1 MPIDEVRGTPRAVP
15 GTQATAGIDDMRVDA
30 VRVDD
35 MRVDDVRVD
44 AIAMQQIIA
53 TLAGVITQTGPEQD
67 LVVVFEREVQ
77 QMLRMRA
84 VRLREIPTRYQ
95 VRLVTPT
102 RTADSLV
109 LGVPNADPRVQVVL
123 EATCDPN
130 RDLDERDYH
139 VLSSIAQ
146 LAGLVLE
153 ASRGRTVTPRLRTS
167 DGAAPLIGSTPAMQ
181 DLRSRIERVAQTDFT
196 VLIEGESGV
205 GKELVARQVHE
216 LSRRHRGPFVAVNC
230 AAVVESLLEAELF
243 GIEERTATG
252 VRGRRGKFENADG
265 GTIFLDEVSDLSASA
280 QAKLLRAIQ
289 EVAVERVGGHGV
301 RRVNT
306 RIVAA
311 TNRPLTRLVEQR
323 LFRPDLYYRLAG
335 VEITV
340 PPLRER
346 ADDVLELARY
356 FLERLRYT
364 RTLKMSAAAHEA
376 LRAYQ
381 WPGNVRELQ
390 RVIERAVA
398 LAETESIELDDLP
411 PQVRGEFA
419 EVLWPSLERGDSL
432 RSWGT
437 RYAQL
442 VFERCGRNKR
452 TACRVLD
459 ISYHTLRGYLRPPSK
474 RRSPSP
480 PNASMLEGG
489 TTHPQWVQSTSDI
502 SDEATQAGE
511 ES

>member
-1 MPIDEVRGTPRAVP
+1 MSMG
-15 GTQATAGIDDMRVDA
+15 
-30 VRVDD
+30 
-35 MRVDDVRVD
+35 DDVRGVSGPIS
-44 AIAMQQIIA
+44 IARTTVGVEAAVMQGLLVTLGSVIA
-53 TLAGVITQTGPEQD
+53 QGAPEQD
-67 LVVVFEREVQ
+67 LVAAFEREVQ
-77 QMLRMRA
+77 RLLRMRA
-84 VRLREIPTRYQ
+84 VRLREIPVRYQ

-102 RTADSLV
+102 RTADSIV
-109 LGVPNADPRVQVVL
+109 LGVPNADSRVQAVL
-123 EATCDPN
+123 EATCDSN
-130 RDLDERDYH
+130 RDLDEYDYRILGS
-139 VLSSIAQ
+139 VAQ

-153 ASRGRTVTPRLRTS
+153 AARARTAVRTRPA
-167 DGAAPLIGSTPAMQ
+167 DDAAPLIGSTAAMQ
-181 DLRSRIERVAQTDFT
+181 ELRSRIERVALTDFT

-252 VRGRRGKFENADG
+252 VRGRRGKFENAEG

-289 EVAVERVGGHGV
+289 EVAVERVGGHGA

-311 TNRPLTRLVEQR
+311 TNRPLARLVEQG
-323 LFRPDLYYRLAG
+323 LFRSDLYYRLSG

-340 PPLRER
+340 PPLRDRVE
-346 ADDVLELARY
+346 DVIELARY
-356 FLERLRYT
+356 FLERHRYT
-364 RTLKMSAAAHEA
+364 RVLTLSSGAQEA

-398 LAETESIELDDLP
+398 LAETDSIELDDLP

-459 ISYHTLRGYLRPPSK
+459 ISYHTLRGYLRPQSK
-474 RRSPSP
+474 ARVRALAPLSAEAAAA
-480 PNASMLEGG
+480 AS
-489 TTHPQWVQSTSDI
+489 WVQSASAPAAQKPSGADR
-502 SDEATQAGE
+502 
-511 ES
+511 

>member
-1 MPIDEVRGTPRAVP
+1 MSMCDEIPGFPRSTVGVP
-15 GTQATAGIDDMRVDA
+15 APVGAEAAAFQELLVTLGQVLAQATA
-30 VRVDD
+30 
-35 MRVDDVRVD
+35 
-44 AIAMQQIIA
+44 
-53 TLAGVITQTGPEQD
+53 EQD
-67 LVVVFEREVQ
+67 LIAAFEREVQ
-77 QMLRMRA
+77 RLLRMRA
-84 VRLREIPTRYQ
+84 VRLREIPVRYQ

-102 RTADSLV
+102 RTADSIV
-109 LGVPNADPRVQVVL
+109 LSVPNADSRVQAVL
-123 EATCDPN
+123 EATCDSN
-130 RDLDERDYH
+130 RDLDERDYRI
-139 VLSSIAQ
+139 LGSIAQ

-153 ASRGRTVTPRLRTS
+153 ASRARTAVRGRNA
-167 DGAAPLIGSTPAMQ
+167 DDAAPLIGSTPAMQ
-181 DLRSRIERVAQTDFT
+181 ELRNRIERVALTDFT

-252 VRGRRGKFENADG
+252 VRGRRGKFENAEG
-265 GTIFLDEVSDLSASA
+265 GTIFLDEVSDLSAAA

-289 EVAVERVGGHGV
+289 ELAVERVGGHGV

-311 TNRPLTRLVEQR
+311 TNRPLASLVAQG
-323 LFRPDLYYRLAG
+323 LFRSDLYYRLAG

-340 PPLRER
+340 PPLRDR
-346 ADDVLELARY
+346 AEDISELAPY
-356 FLERLRYT
+356 FLERHRVT
-364 RTLKMSAAAHEA
+364 RVLTMSTAAQEA

-411 PQVRGEFA
+411 PQVRGEFT

-459 ISYHTLRGYLRPPSK
+459 ISYHTLRGYLRPAS
-474 RRSPSP
+474 RRHLRALPVTGDTGQT
-480 PNASMLEGG
+480 AS
-489 TTHPQWVQSTSDI
+489 WVESTSDALARKPARV
-502 SDEATQAGE
+502 EQ
-511 ES
+511 

>member
-1 MPIDEVRGTPRAVP
+1 MSMCDEVPGFPRVAVGVP
-15 GTQATAGIDDMRVDA
+15 APVGAETAAFQELLVALGQVLAQATA
-30 VRVDD
+30 
-35 MRVDDVRVD
+35 
-44 AIAMQQIIA
+44 
-53 TLAGVITQTGPEQD
+53 EQD
-67 LVVVFEREVQ
+67 LIAAFEREVQ
-77 QMLRMRA
+77 RLLRMRA
-84 VRLREIPTRYQ
+84 VRLREIPIRYQ

-102 RTADSLV
+102 RTADSIV
-109 LGVPNADPRVQVVL
+109 LGVPNADSRVQAVL
-123 EATCDPN
+123 EATCDSN
-130 RDLDERDYH
+130 RDLDERDYRI
-139 VLSSIAQ
+139 LGSIAQ

-153 ASRGRTVTPRLRTS
+153 ASRARTAIRGRHA
-167 DGAAPLIGSTPAMQ
+167 DDAAPLIGSTPAMQ
-181 DLRSRIERVAQTDFT
+181 ELRNRIERVALTDFT

-252 VRGRRGKFENADG
+252 VRGRRGKFENAEG

-289 EVAVERVGGHGV
+289 ELAVERVGGHGV

-311 TNRPLTRLVEQR
+311 TNRPLASLVAQG
-323 LFRPDLYYRLAG
+323 LFRSDLYYRLAG
-335 VEITV
+335 VEISV

-346 ADDVLELARY
+346 AADISELAHY
-356 FLERLRYT
+356 FLERHRVT
-364 RTLKMSAAAHEA
+364 RVLTMSTPAQEA

-459 ISYHTLRGYLRPPSK
+459 ISYHTLRSYLRPAS
-474 RRSPSP
+474 RRHVRTLPLSGDTAQA
-480 PNASMLEGG
+480 AS
-489 TTHPQWVQSTSDI
+489 WVESTS
-502 SDEATQAGE
+502 EAVVKNPARVEQ
-511 ES
+511 

>member
-1 MPIDEVRGTPRAVP
+1 MPMCDEIRGIPRAIP
-15 GTQATAGIDDMRVDA
+15 DALATAGVEA
-30 VRVDD
+30 V
-35 MRVDDVRVD
+35 
-44 AIAMQQIIA
+44 AMQQIIA
-53 TLAGVITQTGPEQD
+53 TLAGAVAQIGLEQD
-67 LVVVFEREVQ
+67 LIVVFEHEVQ
-77 QMLRMRA
+77 RLLRMRA
-84 VRLREIPTRYQ
+84 VRLREIPTRHQ

-109 LGVPNADPRVQVVL
+109 LGVPNGDPRVQIVL
-123 EATCDPN
+123 EASCDPN
-130 RDLDERDYH
+130 RDLDDRDYQ

-146 LAGLVLE
+146 LAGLVFE
-153 ASRGRTVTPRLRTS
+153 ASRGRSVVRARPA
-167 DGAAPLIGSTPAMQ
+167 DGAAPLIGSTTEMQ
-181 DLRSRIERVAQTDFT
+181 ELRNRIERVAQTDFT

-243 GIEERTATG
+243 GIEDRTATG
-252 VRGRRGKFENADG
+252 VRGRRGKFENAEG

-311 TNRPLTRLVEQR
+311 TNRPLARLVEQR

-335 VEITV
+335 VEVTV

-346 ADDVLELARY
+346 SEDIIELAHY
-356 FLERLRYT
+356 FLERHRYT
-364 RTLKMSAAAHEA
+364 RTLTLSPGAHEA

-398 LAETESIELDDLP
+398 LAETDSIELDDLP
-411 PQVRGEFA
+411 PQVRGEFT

-459 ISYHTLRGYLRPPSK
+459 ISYHTLRSYLRPTSK
-474 RRSPSP
+474 RLRSAPAFNNDVPS
-480 PNASMLEGG
+480 
-489 TTHPQWVQSTSDI
+489 PQWVQSTSDAASG
-502 SDEATQAGE
+502 SDPASED
-511 ES
+511 S

>member
-1 MPIDEVRGTPRAVP
+1 MSMCDDARGISRGIPVEALARVGLDAAALHQIVALL
-15 GTQATAGIDDMRVDA
+15 GNALTQAASD
-30 VRVDD
+30 
-35 MRVDDVRVD
+35 
-44 AIAMQQIIA
+44 
-53 TLAGVITQTGPEQD
+53 QD

-77 QMLRMRA
+77 RLLRMRA
-84 VRLREIPTRYQ
+84 VRLREIPARYQ

-102 RTADSLV
+102 RTADSVV
-109 LGVPNADPRVQVVL
+109 LAVPNSDARVQAVL
-123 EATCDPN
+123 EAACDPN
-130 RDLDERDYH
+130 RDLDDRDYLI
-139 VLSSIAQ
+139 LSSIAH
-146 LAGLVLE
+146 LGGLVLE
-153 ASRGRTVTPRLRTS
+153 AARGRCASRTRPA
-167 DGAAPLIGSTPAMQ
+167 DDAAPLIGSTTAMQ
-181 DLRSRIERVAQTDFT
+181 DLRSRIERVALTDFT
-196 VLIEGESGV
+196 ILIEGESGV

-230 AAVVESLLEAELF
+230 AALVESLLEAELF

-252 VRGRRGKFENADG
+252 VRGRRGKFEHAEG

-289 EVAVERVGGHGV
+289 EVAVERVGGHGF

-335 VEITV
+335 VEIAV
-340 PPLRER
+340 PPLRDR
-346 ADDVLELARY
+346 ADDILELARH
-356 FLERLRYT
+356 FLERHRYT
-364 RTLKMSAAAHEA
+364 RALTLSPAAQEA

-398 LAETESIELDDLP
+398 LAERDTVIELDDLP

-459 ISYHTLRGYLRPPSK
+459 ISYHTLRGYLRPAAK
-474 RRSPSP
+474 RRGRPPALEEGIPSP
-480 PNASMLEGG
+480 PWIE
-489 TTHPQWVQSTSDI
+489 STSDPDNKAAP
-502 SDEATQAGE
+502 SGE
-511 ES
+511 EP

>member
-1 MPIDEVRGTPRAVP
+1 MSMCDEARGITGGIPVEALARVGLDAAALHQIVALL
-15 GTQATAGIDDMRVDA
+15 GHALTQAAAD
-30 VRVDD
+30 
-35 MRVDDVRVD
+35 
-44 AIAMQQIIA
+44 
-53 TLAGVITQTGPEQD
+53 QD
-67 LVVVFEREVQ
+67 LVLVFEREVQ
-77 QMLRMRA
+77 RLLRMRA
-84 VRLREIPTRYQ
+84 VRLREIPARYQ

-102 RTADSLV
+102 RTADSVV
-109 LGVPNADPRVQVVL
+109 LAVPNSDARVQAVL
-123 EATCDPN
+123 EAACDPN
-130 RDLDERDYH
+130 RDLDDRDY
-139 VLSSIAQ
+139 VILSSIAH
-146 LAGLVLE
+146 LGGLVLE
-153 ASRGRTVTPRLRTS
+153 AARGRTVLRARPA
-167 DGAAPLIGSTPAMQ
+167 DEAAPLIGSTDAMQ
-181 DLRSRIERVAQTDFT
+181 DLRSRIERVALTDFT
-196 VLIEGESGV
+196 ILIEGESGV

-323 LFRPDLYYRLAG
+323 LFRSDLYYRLAG

-346 ADDVLELARY
+346 ADDILELARY
-356 FLERLRYT
+356 FLERHRYT
-364 RTLKMSAAAHEA
+364 RALTLSAAAQEA

-398 LAETESIELDDLP
+398 LAEKDSTIELDDLP
-411 PQVRGEFA
+411 PQVRGEFT

-432 RSWGT
+432 RSWGM

-459 ISYHTLRGYLRPPSK
+459 ISYHTLRGYLRPSAK
-474 RRSPSP
+474 RRGHPAALALEEGSSSP
-480 PNASMLEGG
+480 AWIE
-489 TTHPQWVQSTSDI
+489 STSDPADK
-502 SDEATQAGE
+502 SAPTGE

>member
-1 MPIDEVRGTPRAVP
+1 MSTG
-15 GTQATAGIDDMRVDA
+15 
-30 VRVDD
+30 
-35 MRVDDVRVD
+35 DDVRGVSGPVS
-44 AIAMQQIIA
+44 IARTTVGVEAAVMQGLLVTLGSVIA
-53 TLAGVITQTGPEQD
+53 QGSPEQD
-67 LVVVFEREVQ
+67 LVAAFEREVQ
-77 QMLRMRA
+77 RLLRMRA
-84 VRLREIPTRYQ
+84 VRLREIPVRYQ

-102 RTADSLV
+102 RTADSIV
-109 LGVPNADPRVQVVL
+109 LGVPNADSRVQAVL
-123 EATCDPN
+123 EATCDSN
-130 RDLDERDYH
+130 RDLDEYDYRILGS
-139 VLSSIAQ
+139 VAQ

-153 ASRGRTVTPRLRTS
+153 AARARTAVRTRPA
-167 DGAAPLIGSTPAMQ
+167 DDAAPLIGSTAAMQ
-181 DLRSRIERVAQTDFT
+181 ELRSRIERVALTDFT

-252 VRGRRGKFENADG
+252 VRGRRGKFENAEG

-311 TNRPLTRLVEQR
+311 TNRPLARLVEQG
-323 LFRPDLYYRLAG
+323 LFRSDLYYRLSG

-340 PPLRER
+340 PPLRDR
-346 ADDVLELARY
+346 AEDVTELARY
-356 FLERLRYT
+356 FLERHRYT
-364 RTLKMSAAAHEA
+364 RALTLSAGAQEA

-398 LAETESIELDDLP
+398 LAETDSIELDDLP

-459 ISYHTLRGYLRPPSK
+459 ISYHTLRGYLRPHSK
-474 RRSPSP
+474 SRVRALAPLSAEAAA
-480 PNASMLEGG
+480 ASS
-489 TTHPQWVQSTSDI
+489 WVQSASAPPAQKPSGADR
-502 SDEATQAGE
+502 
-511 ES
+511 

>member
-1 MPIDEVRGTPRAVP
+1 MSMRGEWQGVPDALSTGKTTGAEAVVMQGLL
-15 GTQATAGIDDMRVDA
+15 GTLGTV
-30 VRVDD
+30 
-35 MRVDDVRVD
+35 
-44 AIAMQQIIA
+44 IAQGA
-53 TLAGVITQTGPEQD
+53 PEHD
-67 LVVVFEREVQ
+67 LVAAFEREVQ
-77 QMLRMRA
+77 RLLRMRA
-84 VRLREIPTRYQ
+84 VRLREIPVRYQ

-102 RTADSLV
+102 RTADSIV
-109 LGVPNADPRVQVVL
+109 LGVPNSDARVQAVL

-130 RDLDERDYH
+130 RELDEHDYRMLGS
-139 VLSSIAQ
+139 VAQ

-153 ASRGRTVTPRLRTS
+153 ASRTRTAVRARPADDT
-167 DGAAPLIGSTPAMQ
+167 APLIGSTAAMQ
-181 DLRSRIERVAQTDFT
+181 DLRSRIERVALTDFT

-252 VRGRRGKFENADG
+252 VRGRRGKFENAEG

-289 EVAVERVGGHGV
+289 EVAIERVGGHGA

-311 TNRPLTRLVEQR
+311 TNRSLARLVEQG
-323 LFRPDLYYRLAG
+323 LFRSDLYYRLSG

-340 PPLRER
+340 PPLRDR
-346 ADDVLELARY
+346 AEDIAELARY
-356 FLERLRYT
+356 FLERHRST
-364 RTLKMSAAAHEA
+364 RAMTLSPAAQEA
-376 LRAYQ
+376 LSAYQ

-398 LAETESIELDDLP
+398 LAETASIELDDLP

-452 TACRVLD
+452 SACRVLD
-459 ISYHTLRGYLRPPSK
+459 ISYHTLRGYLRPPAKPRIRTMTTVEGDSTA
-474 RRSPSP
+474 P
-480 PNASMLEGG
+480 P
-489 TTHPQWVQSTSDI
+489 TWVQSTSAPLI
-502 SDEATQAGE
+502 QKPAGGVDR
-511 ES
+511 

>member
-1 MPIDEVRGTPRAVP
+1 MSMSDDAREMTRGIPVEHLAAV
-15 GTQATAGIDDMRVDA
+15 GVDAAALHQIITAIGTSLTQATS
-30 VRVDD
+30 
-35 MRVDDVRVD
+35 
-44 AIAMQQIIA
+44 
-53 TLAGVITQTGPEQD
+53 EQD
-67 LVVVFEREVQ
+67 VVVLFEREVQ
-77 QMLRMRA
+77 RLLRMRA

-102 RTADSLV
+102 RTTDSVV
-109 LGVPNADPRVQVVL
+109 LAVPNSDPRVQVVL

-130 RDLDERDYH
+130 RDLDDRAY
-139 VLSSIAQ
+139 LLLNSIAH
-146 LAGLVLE
+146 LGGLVLE
-153 ASRGRTVTPRLRTS
+153 AARGRTVSRARPA
-167 DGAAPLIGSTPAMQ
+167 DGAAPLIGSTGAMQ
-181 DLRSRIERVAQTDFT
+181 ELRSRIERVALTDFT

-311 TNRPLTRLVEQR
+311 TNRPLARLVEQR
-323 LFRPDLYYRLAG
+323 LFRSDLYYRLAG

-340 PPLRER
+340 PSLRER
-346 ADDVLELARY
+346 ADDILELARY
-356 FLERLRYT
+356 FLERHRYT
-364 RTLKMSAAAHEA
+364 RALTLSAGAQEA

-398 LAETESIELDDLP
+398 LAETDSIELDDLP

-432 RSWGT
+432 RSWGS
-437 RYAQL
+437 RYAHL

-459 ISYHTLRGYLRPPSK
+459 ISYHTLRGYLRPAKKQRPRVTPLSLEEGPST
-474 RRSPSP
+474 S
-480 PNASMLEGG
+480 A
-489 TTHPQWVQSTSDI
+489 WVESTSDHADR
-502 SDEATQAGE
+502 SPVGGKEL
-511 ES
+511 

>member
-1 MPIDEVRGTPRAVP
+1 MTEDWMSMCDEPRGISRGIPVEALARVGLDAAALHQIVALL
-15 GTQATAGIDDMRVDA
+15 GNALTQAPSD
-30 VRVDD
+30 
-35 MRVDDVRVD
+35 
-44 AIAMQQIIA
+44 
-53 TLAGVITQTGPEQD
+53 QD

-77 QMLRMRA
+77 LLLRMRA
-84 VRLREIPTRYQ
+84 VRLREIPARYQ

-102 RTADSLV
+102 RTADSVV
-109 LGVPNADPRVQVVL
+109 LAVPNSDARVQAVL
-123 EATCDPN
+123 EAACDPN
-130 RDLDERDYH
+130 RDLDDRDYLI
-139 VLSSIAQ
+139 LSSIAH
-146 LAGLVLE
+146 LGGLVLE
-153 ASRGRTVTPRLRTS
+153 AARARSASRARPA
-167 DGAAPLIGSTPAMQ
+167 DDAAPLIGSTGAMR
-181 DLRSRIERVAQTDFT
+181 DLRSRIERVALTDFT
-196 VLIEGESGV
+196 ILIEGESGV

-323 LFRPDLYYRLAG
+323 LFRSDLYYRLAG

-346 ADDVLELARY
+346 ADDILELAGH
-356 FLERLRYT
+356 FLERHRYT
-364 RTLKMSAAAHEA
+364 RALTLSPAAQEA

-398 LAETESIELDDLP
+398 LAERDSVIELDDLP
-411 PQVRGEFA
+411 PQVRGEFT

-459 ISYHTLRGYLRPPSK
+459 ISYHTLRGYLRPAAK
-474 RRSPSP
+474 RRGRPALPLDQGPPSP
-480 PNASMLEGG
+480 PWIE
-489 TTHPQWVQSTSDI
+489 STSDPGGQ
-502 SDEATQAGE
+502 SPSKGE

>member
-1 MPIDEVRGTPRAVP
+1 MSTCDEVRGAPRAVP
-15 GTQATAGIDDMRVDA
+15 ALAAAGVDA
-30 VRVDD
+30 
-35 MRVDDVRVD
+35 
-44 AIAMQQIIA
+44 AAMQQIIA
-53 TLAGVITQTGPEQD
+53 TLGSAMAQTGPEHD
-67 LVVVFEREVQ
+67 LVVLFEREVQ
-77 QMLRMRA
+77 RLLRMRA

-102 RTADSLV
+102 RTAESVV
-109 LGVPNADPRVQVVL
+109 LGVPSADSRVQVVL

-130 RDLDERDYH
+130 RDLDDRDYQ
-139 VLSSIAQ
+139 VLSSVAH
-146 LAGLVLE
+146 LAALVLE
-153 ASRGRTVTPRLRTS
+153 ASRGRNVVRARPA
-167 DGAAPLIGSTPAMQ
+167 DGAAPLIGSTPAMH
-181 DLRSRIERVAQTDFT
+181 DLRSRIERVALTDFT

-216 LSRRHRGPFVAVNC
+216 LSRRQRGPFVAVNC

-311 TNRPLTRLVEQR
+311 TNRPLARLVEQR
-323 LFRPDLYYRLAG
+323 LFRSDLYYRLAG

-346 ADDVLELARY
+346 SEDIIELARY
-356 FLERLRYT
+356 FLERHRFT
-364 RTLKMSAAAHEA
+364 RALTMSPAAQEA

-398 LAETESIELDDLP
+398 LSETDSIELDDLP

-459 ISYHTLRGYLRPPSK
+459 ISYHTLRGYLCQRPD
-474 RRSPSP
+474 RRKSSP
-480 PNASMLEGG
+480 
-489 TTHPQWVQSTSDI
+489 TTDTGLGSAPWVQSTSESSGD
-502 SDEATQAGE
+502 SRSSGE
-511 ES
+511 DS

>member
-1 MPIDEVRGTPRAVP
+1 MSMCDEVRGVSLTAP
-15 GTQATAGIDDMRVDA
+15 GALAAAGVDA
-30 VRVDD
+30 
-35 MRVDDVRVD
+35 
-44 AIAMQQIIA
+44 AAMQQIIA
-53 TLAGVITQTGPEQD
+53 TLGSALAQSASDQD
-67 LVVVFEREVQ
+67 LIVIFEREVQ
-77 QMLRMRA
+77 RLLRMRA
-84 VRLREIPTRYQ
+84 VRIREIPARYQ

-109 LGVPNADPRVQVVL
+109 LGVPSADTRVQVVL

-130 RDLDERDYH
+130 RELDERDYRI
-139 VLSSIAQ
+139 LSSIAQ

-153 ASRGRTVTPRLRTS
+153 AARGRHVVRARPA

-181 DLRSRIERVAQTDFT
+181 DLRSRIERVALTDFT

-323 LFRPDLYYRLAG
+323 LFRSDLYYRLSG
-335 VEITV
+335 VEVTV

-346 ADDVLELARY
+346 ADDILELARY
-356 FLERLRYT
+356 FLERHRST
-364 RTLKMSAAAHEA
+364 RALTMSAAAQEA

-390 RVIERAVA
+390 RVLERAVA
-398 LAETESIELDDLP
+398 LAETDSIELDDLP

-419 EVLWPSLERGDSL
+419 EILWPSLERGDSL

-459 ISYHTLRGYLRPPSK
+459 ISYHTLRSYLRPSK
-474 RRSPSP
+474 RSVRMMPSP
-480 PNASMLEGG
+480 ADQLPIAA
-489 TTHPQWVQSTSDI
+489 PWVQSTSD
-502 SDEATQAGE
+502 SPLPPDGHGE
-511 ES
+511 DA